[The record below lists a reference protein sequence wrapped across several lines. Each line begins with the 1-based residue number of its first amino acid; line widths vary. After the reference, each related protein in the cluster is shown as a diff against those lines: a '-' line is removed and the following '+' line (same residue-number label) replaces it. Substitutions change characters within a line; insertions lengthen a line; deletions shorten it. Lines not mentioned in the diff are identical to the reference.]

1 MWVPLS
7 SQQPNHYIWAPLSQ
21 EELCENNREASRD
34 VSREAS
40 REVSRDVATANAKL
54 KKLKKQDS
62 TIHNS
67 SENIVSD
74 NTAEVNS
81 NNGLS
86 NGNDMEFDFSE
97 ADDQKGASNK
107 GDQTQIRMLNVKI
120 RALETA
126 LDKLNFEKSEVS
138 QERDQLEKE
147 IKADMQAMFD
157 VRQLTYKY

>member
-21 EELCENNREASRD
+21 EELCENNREANRD
-34 VSREAS
+34 VSREA
-40 REVSRDVATANAKL
+40 SRDVATANAKL

-81 NNGLS
+81 SNGHS
-86 NGNDMEFDFSE
+86 NGNDVEFDFSE
-97 ADDQKGASNK
+97 ADDQKGAGSNK

-138 QERDQLEKE
+138 QERDQQEKE
-147 IKADMQAMFD
+147 IKADM
-157 VRQLTYKY
+157 

>member
-21 EELCENNREASRD
+21 EELCENNREASRET
-34 VSREAS
+34 SRD
-40 REVSRDVATANAKL
+40 VSRDVATANAKL

-81 NNGLS
+81 N

-147 IKADMQAMFD
+147 IKADMQATFD

>member
-21 EELCENNREASRD
+21 EELCENNRET
-34 VSREAS
+34 SREA
-40 REVSRDVATANAKL
+40 SRDVATANAKL

-147 IKADMQAMFD
+147 IKADMKAMFD
-157 VRQLTYKY
+157 VRQLKYKY

>member
-147 IKADMQAMFD
+147 IKADM
-157 VRQLTYKY
+157 

>member
-21 EELCENNREASRD
+21 EELCENNREASR
-34 VSREAS
+34 EAS
-40 REVSRDVATANAKL
+40 RDVSRDVATANAKL

-81 NNGLS
+81 SNGLS

-138 QERDQLEKE
+138 QERDQLEEE
-147 IKADMQAMFD
+147 IKADM
-157 VRQLTYKY
+157 

>member
-21 EELCENNREASRD
+21 EELCENNREASR
-34 VSREAS
+34 EAS
-40 REVSRDVATANAKL
+40 RDVSRDVATANAKL

-147 IKADMQAMFD
+147 IKADMQATFD